1 MSSDAKTPRKIVNDT
16 ERKPPKP
23 AAEREPGENAKPD
36 NDVHAGDPFGAPK
49 GDAEW
54 TREAIVT
61 ATRKPS
67 FDGPDDKV
75 VREQSKDL
83 KE

>member
-1 MSSDAKTPRKIVNDT
+1 MSPDAKKPSKVVNDA
-16 ERKPPKP
+16 ERKAPKP

-36 NDVHAGDPFGAPK
+36 NDVEAQDPFGAPK

-67 FDGPDDKV
+67 FDGPEDKV
-75 VREQSKDL
+75 VKEQSKDL